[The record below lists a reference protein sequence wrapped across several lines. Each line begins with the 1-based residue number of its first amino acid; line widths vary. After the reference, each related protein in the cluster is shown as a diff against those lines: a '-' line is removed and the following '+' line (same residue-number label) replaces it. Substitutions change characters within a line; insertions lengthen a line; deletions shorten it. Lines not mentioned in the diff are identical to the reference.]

1 MLLFIILFCQ
11 QLFAAAYDPKLTWR
25 VLETPHFRIHFHG
38 GEEQL
43 AQELAD
49 MAEEIFV
56 EMSTELL
63 WEPSQPT
70 QVVLVDN
77 TDSAN
82 GYATY
87 LPMNTIVIFVTAPE
101 GDSTLS
107 LYENWND
114 AIFTHELTH
123 ILHIDTVSGI
133 PKSFRT
139 LFGKI
144 IAINGL
150 APGWIIEGQ
159 ATLQETRHTNAGR
172 GRASIP
178 DMIKRIATL
187 EDDFPPLGN
196 MEGYQAK
203 WPRGNLRYLFGQD
216 FMQYVSDHYGEKV
229 WTDWN
234 HQYGGGIPYLLPDKK
249 ALGKPL
255 HILYEEWKQKVHT
268 HYEEVQHKIEQMGQ
282 TEFTI
287 LTSTKQNCM
296 GGRLSPDGTKLVY
309 ACNDP
314 ETGGS
319 IYLANEDGSEA
330 KIEKRRAFSKYF
342 SWRKDS
348 QAYAY
353 SGSRIVNRFNLF
365 SDVYL
370 RTLSKGT
377 QMLTRGKRA
386 RDPVF
391 DPTGTH
397 LLVVTNELQNNQL
410 ATLTVDQSLTTHTSN
425 TDHTQYSHPRYSP
438 DGARIAVSVWHNGQR
453 DIWLYTPQGT
463 PVRRITH
470 DHALDIHPTWSSDGK
485 TLYFS
490 SDRSG
495 IFNIYAIDLSTEI
508 VYRLTNVLSG
518 AFSPSIDPSE
528 ENMVFTYYHNNG
540 FGIARMPIS
549 RESWTQQ
556 GSLPISFQ
564 YQETLIPRPPATPV
578 QSKAKR
584 SSTEIFQGEA
594 PSKSSTSE
602 PSLPLISPSL
612 QYDGLTALH
621 GPFQYFTNQKGYW
634 GLPHEQPS
642 WNDEGPGGGPSIEQ
656 EISVDNIED
665 SEEQSFAFRY
675 PVNRYNP
682 LPSLL
687 PPRFISPGIYS
698 TTYGLLFAAG
708 TSGTDILRRHLYSA
722 STSYRTDSGFIGW
735 GLSYAY
741 NRHIPIYSFGVYS
754 YTVPYGSIYT
764 SNPPSTGTWIP
775 SVEETTDR
783 YWDKRIRA
791 YAQVSYAMT
800 PLKSIFARWTGT
812 HRSPW
817 VAAQEYNLM
826 GFPIRFGNK
835 GLPENTHR
843 PSLPTRGFLSSIGGG
858 WRYVRGSSYAK
869 SISPENTRLV
879 SIVGEAH
886 SPLIGS
892 FVMND
897 DDQLEP
903 FSQLQFTAEWREYRT
918 LPWANNHVL
927 AIKGAAGIGAG
938 SIQRYGAYRLGG
950 SFGESGYYT
959 LPDEW
964 RALRGYTTASRSGN
978 SFYLGSAEY
987 RLPIVYLD
995 RGFRTWPIF
1004 LRNLS
1009 ASAFVDVGHAFDDV
1023 NNINQIPML
1032 GMGAELT
1039 ARIIISWGQPLSIRS
1054 GYAFSPLGDGIPFGN
1069 IYGFYSWL
1077 GGSF

>member
-1 MLLFIILFCQ
+1 MLTLLYLLYQ
-11 QLFAAAYDPKLTWR
+11 NVFAAAYDPKLTWR
-25 VLETPHFRIHFHG
+25 VLETPHFHIHFHG

-49 MAEEIFV
+49 MAEDIYT

-63 WEPSQPT
+63 WEPDQPT

-150 APGWIIEGQ
+150 APGWVIEGQ

-178 DMIKRIATL
+178 DMIKRVATL
-187 EDDFPPLGN
+187 NNDFPPLGN
-196 MEGYQAK
+196 LEGFQAK

-216 FMQYVSDHYGEKV
+216 FMQYISDHYGEKV

-234 HQYGGGIPYLLPDKK
+234 HQYGGGIPYLLPDKTS
-249 ALGKPL
+249 LGKPL
-255 HILYEEWKQKVHT
+255 HILYEEWKTNTQERYQRVRT
-268 HYEEVQHKIEQMGQ
+268 NIEQIGVS
-282 TEFTI
+282 EFSI
-287 LTSTKQNCM
+287 LTSPEQNCM
-296 GGRLSPDGTKLVY
+296 GGRISPDGSRLVY
-309 ACNDP
+309 SCNDP

-319 IYLANEDGSEA
+319 IYLANSDGSDA
-330 KIEKRRAFSKYF
+330 KVETRRAFSKYF

-348 QAYAY
+348 KAYAY

-365 SDVYL
+365 NDVYL
-370 RTLSKGT
+370 RTISKKT
-377 QMLTRGKRA
+377 QMLTQGKRA

-391 DPTGTH
+391 DPSGEH
-397 LLVVTNELQNNQL
+397 LLVVTNEAQNNQL
-410 ATLTVDQSLTTHTSN
+410 ATLTVDQSLTQHTNN

-438 DGARIAVSVWHNGQR
+438 DGTRIAVSAWHNGQR
-453 DIWLYTPQGT
+453 DLWLYTPQGE

-470 DHALDIHPTWSSDGK
+470 DHALDLHPTWSADGK

-495 IFNIYAIDLSTEI
+495 IFNIYAIDLQTEH
-508 VYRLTNVLSG
+508 VYQVTNVLSG
-518 AFSPSIDPSE
+518 AFSPSIGPNE
-528 ENMVFTYYHNNG
+528 EHMVFTYYHTNG

-549 RESWTQQ
+549 KNNWKQQGALPVPFMYRES
-556 GSLPISFQ
+556 LAA
-564 YQETLIPRPPATPV
+564 RPPTIPIQAASIPNTVPQTKKEQPQKSINSDV
-578 QSKAKR
+578 
-584 SSTEIFQGEA
+584 A
-594 PSKSSTSE
+594 PQ
-602 PSLPLISPSL
+602 L

-621 GPFQYFTNQKGYW
+621 GPFHYFTNQKGYW
-634 GLPHEQPS
+634 GLPHETPS
-642 WNDEGPGGGPSIEQ
+642 WDDEGPGGGPSIEQ
-656 EISVDNIED
+656 EISVDNIKD
-665 SEEQSFAFRY
+665 SEEQSFNFRH
-675 PVNRYNP
+675 PVRRYNP
-682 LPSLL
+682 LPTLL

-698 TTYGLLFAAG
+698 TTFGLLFSAG
-708 TSGTDILRRHLYSA
+708 TAGTDILRRHLYSA
-722 STSYRTDSGFIGW
+722 SASYRTDSGFLGW
-735 GLSYAY
+735 GFSYAY
-741 NRHIPIYSFGVYS
+741 NRQIPVYSFGVYS

-764 SNPPSTGTWIP
+764 SNPPSIGTWIP

-817 VAAQEYNLM
+817 VAEQEYNLL
-826 GFPIRFGNK
+826 GFPIRFGDK
-835 GLPENTHR
+835 GLPENAHR

-869 SISPENTRLV
+869 SISPEDTRLI
-879 SIVGEAH
+879 SIVGEVH
-886 SPLIGS
+886 SPWIGS
-892 FVMND
+892 FVLND
-897 DDQLEP
+897 DDEMEP
-903 FSQLQFTAEWREYRT
+903 FSQLQLTAEWREYRS
-918 LPWANNHVL
+918 LPWFQNHVI
-927 AIKGAAGIGAG
+927 AFKGAAGIGAG

-964 RALRGYTTASRSGN
+964 RALRGYLSAARSGN

-987 RLPIVYLD
+987 RLPLLYLD
-995 RGFRTWPIF
+995 RGYRTWPLF

-1023 NNINQIPML
+1023 NDVNQVPML
-1032 GMGAELT
+1032 GMGAEIT

-1054 GYAFSPLGDGIPFGN
+1054 GYAFAPLGDGIPFGH
-1069 IYGFYSWL
+1069 IAGFYSWL